1 MLQSASIARA
11 QEEEDYLDE
20 ARDLLANMS
29 IEERVGQLFLVT
41 FIGDEVNNKSDI
53 SNLIL
58 NYHVGGISILSQND
72 NITAVENPVLQV
84 ARLTNQLQSIALLGP
99 FDDTESDISP
109 EESPGPPPTPLVDKT
124 SIPLFVASVHEGDG
138 PPHTQFLNGLTD
150 LPSPMAI
157 GATWSPE
164 KSRQMGEITGQEL
177 SSIGINLLL
186 GPSLDVLEN
195 PQAFATSDL
204 GTRSFGGDPFWVGLM
219 GQSYTAGVHT
229 GSEGRVAV
237 IAKHFPGYGS
247 SDRPINEEVGTVRK
261 SLEQLK
267 QIELAPFFAVTGQAP
282 NRLAR
287 TDGLLTAHIRYQGF
301 QGNIRAAT
309 APVSFDPQALTSLME
324 IPSFA
329 EWRESGGLIV
339 SDELG
344 VRAVQRFYD
353 GTGQEFPHRQVA
365 KDALLAGNDLLYLS
379 QFALTGQDHDSQ
391 VANIKDT
398 ANWFV
403 EKYKTDLSFQERIDD
418 AVLRNLQLKLRLYDG
433 NFDPANIL
441 VDTSSLLSTVNQR
454 QGDVFDLAQEAITLI
469 APDQTNLDEVLP
481 IRENDRIV
489 IFTDIRESSQ
499 CTECEPEPWLDR
511 LDLERRILAL
521 YGPQASGQIS
531 IDQVASFSFKHLKD
545 FLLQRPEAFPT
556 PTPPLTST
564 LSGGLRT
571 STATPGPFST
581 TQPTPTIS
589 PSSLVQGA
597 LEGADWVIF
606 AMLRPEA
613 SAPDSDALHL
623 FLKERPDIIRNANL
637 IVLAFNAPYF
647 LDTTDISNLSAYF
660 GLYSKIDPFVDTA
673 VRSLFQESSLSG
685 RSPVNIEGIRYDLF
699 EITKPDPNQVIELFI
714 VDDGTPKSPPSQE
727 PLEVVPGAILRLQT
741 GILVDKNGNP
751 VPDGTLVQ
759 FIQQD
764 RIQGFVNV
772 IGEQS
777 TTAGIANLDYLLDA
791 RSGNFRITATSG
803 DARSSQEVDMV
814 IGENAVV
821 SVNTPTPG
829 PTQLPTA
836 TATSTSTPTDT
847 PTPLPTA
854 TLTPLPTITM
864 EPEETSAE
872 VVSDTVDQDSEL
884 LFTFGLGLIFI
895 AGAGYAIGKN
905 DEWELSERVR
915 CLFWG
920 LVGALMAYNYYILGL
935 PGTAWL
941 QTIGIWA
948 PMLITIFGGIV
959 GLLVYRVQRFQKN
972 DN

>member
-1 MLQSASIARA
+1 MLQSSSIARA
-11 QEEEDYLDE
+11 QEEEDYLNE
-20 ARDLLANMS
+20 ARSLLSNMS
-29 IEERVGQLFLVT
+29 VEERVGQLFLVT
-41 FIGDEVNNKSDI
+41 FNGDEVTNKSAI
-53 SNLIL
+53 SELIL
-58 NYHVGGISILSQND
+58 NYHVGGVSILTQND
-72 NITAVENPVLQV
+72 NITSIENPVLQV
-84 ARLTNQLQSIALLGP
+84 ANLTNQLQSVALLGP
-99 FDDTESDISP
+99 FDETETNIP
-109 EESPGPPPTPLVDKT
+109 PGESPGPSPTPLAERT

-138 PPHTQFLNGLTD
+138 PPHTQLLRGLTD
-150 LPSPMAI
+150 LPNPMAV
-157 GATWSPE
+157 GATWIPDNSQ
-164 KSRQMGEITGQEL
+164 KMGEITGLEL

-195 PQAFATSDL
+195 PQPFTTSDL

-219 GQSYTAGVHT
+219 GQSYTTGVHT
-229 GSEGRVAV
+229 GSKGRVAV

-282 NRLAR
+282 NNLAR

-324 IPSFA
+324 IPSFS
-329 EWRESGGLIV
+329 EWRDDGGLIV

-353 GTGQEFPHRQVA
+353 GTGQGFPHRQVA

-379 QFALTGQDHDSQ
+379 QFALVGQGYDSQ

-398 ANWFV
+398 ADWFV
-403 EKYKTDLSFQERIDD
+403 EKYETDLSFQERIDD
-418 AVLRNLQLKLRLYDG
+418 AVLRTLQLKLRLYGG

-441 VDTSSLLSTVNQR
+441 VETSNLSSTVNQR
-454 QGDVFDLAQEAITLI
+454 QADVFDLAQEAITLI

-481 IRENDRIV
+481 ISENDRIV
-489 IFTDIRESSQ
+489 IFTDVRESSQ
-499 CTECEPEPWLDR
+499 CSECEPEPWLDR
-511 LDLERRILAL
+511 LDLERRILDL
-521 YGPQASGQIS
+521 YGPQASGQVGL
-531 IDQVASFSFKHLKD
+531 DQVASFTFKHLKD
-545 FLLQRPEAFPT
+545 FLLERPEAFPT
-556 PTPPLTST
+556 PTRPITAT

-571 STATPGPFST
+571 STPTPGPFST
-581 TQPTPTIS
+581 TLPTPTIS

-623 FLKERPDIIRNANL
+623 FLRERPDIVRNANL

-647 LDTTDISNLSAYF
+647 LDTTEISNLSAYF

-699 EITKPDPNQVIELFI
+699 ETTKPDPNQVIELFI
-714 VDDGTPKSPPSQE
+714 VDEGTPKSPPSQA
-727 PLEVVPGAILRLQT
+727 PLEVVPGATLRLQT
-741 GILVDKNGNP
+741 GVLVDKNGNP

-777 TTAGIANLDYLLDA
+777 TTAGIANLDYLLEA

-803 DARSSQEVDMV
+803 DARSSQEIDIV

-821 SVNTPTPG
+821 SVSTPTPA

-836 TATSTSTPTDT
+836 TVTSTTTPTDT

-854 TLTPLPTITM
+854 TLTPLPTVTI
-864 EPEETSAE
+864 EPEITSAE
-872 VVSDTVDQDSEL
+872 VESDTTYPGSQL
-884 LFTFGLGLIFI
+884 LFTFGLGLIFVG
-895 AGAGYAIGKN
+895 GAGYAIGKN
-905 DEWELSERVR
+905 DGWELSERVR
-915 CLFWG
+915 CIFWG
-920 LVGALMAYNYYILGL
+920 LVGALIAYNYYMLGL

-941 QTIGIWA
+941 QTLELWA
-948 PMLITIFGGIV
+948 PLLITIFGGIV
-959 GLLVYRVQRFQKN
+959 GLLFYRVQRYQ
-972 DN
+972 